1 VISPNRRTLLGA
13 GLASGAGLLAGCS
26 ADRDPAASGSP
37 SPTGRTTTDSPASTT
52 GPATASGLPGPDD
65 FTVPD
70 FDPADWA
77 SVRAQFPLSP
87 DLAQFAA
94 FVLSPHT
101 AQVSAAIAHHRGR
114 LELDT
119 DTALHDGYLLEEA
132 VRRAAASYVGGR
144 ASEIAL
150 TDSTTMGVAVMY
162 GGLDLRPG
170 DEILTTT
177 HDFFSTEEALRL
189 VSLRTGARV
198 RSVTLYDDPAAA
210 SVDQLTSRLLDAIGP
225 RTRVV
230 GVTWVHSSTGVRL
243 PIAEYG
249 AAIAD
254 LNQARDEADRILLCV
269 DGVHGFGAVD
279 ADLPALGCDFLATGT
294 HKWLFGPRGTGI
306 VWGRDWS
313 PLTELIPTFSG
324 PVGGA
329 RLSPGGYHDFE
340 HRWAL
345 AEAFAFHERIGRDRV
360 AARTT
365 EQATAL
371 KQGLTEVDGITVVT
385 PADPDLSAGIVCV
398 DVRGMP
404 PANAV
409 MELRERGI
417 VSSATPY
424 RQSYL
429 RLGPSI
435 VTSPEDVDT
444 AVAAVAE
451 LA

>member
-1 VISPNRRTLLGA
+1 MKVTTWTRRSILGT
-13 GLASGAGLLAGCS
+13 GLVGGAGLLAGCS
-26 ADRDPAASGSP
+26 PDEAPAPAAAP
-37 SPTGRTTTDSPASTT
+37 ASPTDAS
-52 GPATASGLPGPDD
+52 GPATPGDPPGSGELV
-65 FTVPD
+65 VPD
-70 FDPADWA
+70 FDPDDWA

-87 DLAQFAA
+87 ELAQFAA

-101 AQVSAAIAHHRGR
+101 AQVSAAIAHHRAR
-114 LELDT
+114 LDHDT
-119 DTALHDGYLLEEA
+119 EVALQEGYLLEEA
-132 VRRAAASYVGGR
+132 VRRAAASHVGGTIDQ
-144 ASEIAL
+144 IAL
-150 TDSTTMGVAVMY
+150 TDSTTMGLAVMY
-162 GGLDLRPG
+162 RGLDLQPD

-189 VSLRTGARV
+189 VALRTGARI
-198 RSVTLYDDPAAA
+198 RRVTLYDDPARATP
-210 SVDQLTSRLLDAIGP
+210 DELTGRLLDAIGP

-230 GVTWVHSSTGVRL
+230 AVTWVHSSTGVRL
-243 PIAEYG
+243 PIAGYG

-254 LNQARDEADRILLCV
+254 LNARRDAGDRIRFCV

-279 ADLPALGCDFLATGT
+279 VDLPDLGCDFLATGT

-306 VWGRDWS
+306 VWGRDWE

-324 PVGGA
+324 PRGGA

-345 AEAFAFHERIGRDRV
+345 AEAFTFHGRIGRDRV
-360 AARTT
+360 VARTV
-365 EQATAL
+365 EQASAL
-371 KQGLTEVDGITVVT
+371 KEGLADVPGITVVT
-385 PADPDLSAGIVCV
+385 PADPEVSAGIVCV
-398 DVRGMP
+398 DVRGLP

-417 VSSATPY
+417 VASATPY

-435 VTSPEDVDT
+435 VTSPDEVAQ
-444 AVAAVAE
+444 AVAAVSE
-451 LA
+451 LG

>member
-13 GLASGAGLLAGCS
+13 GLAGGAGLLAGCS
-26 ADRDPAASGSP
+26 ADRDPAPADSGSP
-37 SPTGRTTTDSPASTT
+37 SPTDGTAA
-52 GPATASGLPGPDD
+52 ATPSGSGTPSGFPGPDD
-65 FTVPD
+65 YTVPD
-70 FDPADWA
+70 FDPDDWA
-77 SVRAQFPLSP
+77 SVRAQFPLST

-101 AQVSAAIAHHRGR
+101 AQVSAAIAHHRSR

-119 DTALHDGYLLEEA
+119 DTALHDGYLLEEE

-144 ASEIAL
+144 VSEIAL
-150 TDSTTMGVAVMY
+150 TDSTTMGLAVMY
-162 GGLDLRPG
+162 GGLDLAPG

-177 HDFFSTEEALRL
+177 HDFFSTEESLRL
-189 VSLRTGARV
+189 ASVRTGARV

-210 SVDQLTSRLLDAIGP
+210 TVDQLVSRLLDAIGP

-243 PIAEYG
+243 PIADIG

-254 LNQARDEADRILLCV
+254 LNRNRSASDRILFCV

-279 ADLPALGCDFLATGT
+279 ADLPSLGCDFLATGT

-306 VWGRDWS
+306 LWGRDWDL
-313 PLTELIPTFSG
+313 LTELIPSFSG
-324 PVGGA
+324 PVDGA

-345 AEAFAFHERIGRDRV
+345 TEAFAFHERIGRDRV
-360 AARTT
+360 VARTAD
-365 EQATAL
+365 QASAL
-371 KQGLTEVDGITVVT
+371 KQGLAEIEGITVVT
-385 PADPDLSAGIVCV
+385 PADPEVSAGIVCV
-398 DVRGMP
+398 DVRGML

-409 MELRERGI
+409 MGLRERGI
-417 VSSATPY
+417 VASATPY

-435 VTSPEDVDT
+435 VTSPEEVDA

-451 LA
+451 IV

>member
-1 VISPNRRTLLGA
+1 MI
-13 GLASGAGLLAGCS
+13 
-26 ADRDPAASGSP
+26 
-37 SPTGRTTTDSPASTT
+37 
-52 GPATASGLPGPDD
+52 PGPDD
-65 FTVPD
+65 YTVPD
-70 FDPADWA
+70 FDPDDWA
-77 SVRAQFPLSP
+77 SVRAQFPLST

-94 FVLSPHT
+94 YVLSPHT

-114 LELDT
+114 LEVDT

-144 ASEIAL
+144 VSQIAL
-150 TDSTTMGVAVMY
+150 TDSTTMGLAVIY
-162 GGLDLRPG
+162 GGLDLGPG

-189 VSLRTGARV
+189 LSARTGARV
-198 RSVTLYDDPAAA
+198 RSVTLYDDPAAVT
-210 SVDQLTSRLLDAIGP
+210 VDRLTSRLLDAIGP

-254 LNQARDEADRILLCV
+254 LNRNRDEADRIVLCV

-279 ADLPALGCDFLATGT
+279 ADLPGLGCDFLATGT

-306 VWGRDWS
+306 VWGRDWN

-324 PVGGA
+324 PVDGA

-365 EQATAL
+365 EQASAL
-371 KQGLTEVDGITVVT
+371 KQELAGVDGITVVT
-385 PADPDLSAGIVCV
+385 PADPEVAAGIVCV

-409 MELRERGI
+409 MGLRERGI
-417 VSSATPY
+417 VASATPY

-435 VTSPEDVDT
+435 VTTPEEVEA

-451 LA
+451 LV